1 MRVPKPSTG
10 EADCDKAR
18 LARSILAAAQQAEDL
33 GFGEAALLL
42 RRAQAVAEQAAV
54 ADQEGR
60 LN

>member
-1 MRVPKPSTG
+1 MRVPEPSTG

-42 RRAQAVAEQAAV
+42 RRAQAVAEQAAE
-54 ADQEGR
+54 AGR
-60 LN
+60 AGSVN